1 MIVFKRRMSM
11 SRGTGSEFP
20 GFDRKQ
26 VWSAGFLGKVLAT
39 AGAMVLLV
47 GDPDLSGVAQAAKA
61 KFNKVL
67 DIGDPAPDW
76 NDLPGT
82 DGKSH
87 SLSDF
92 RDAQAIVTLFTCNHC
107 PVARQYET
115 RLVEVA
121 KRYEK
126 SVQVVAISVSRNDAD
141 RLERMKSR
149 AAEAGFKFPCLRDE
163 SQKSGRAY
171 GATVTPHFFVLDR
184 DRKIAYMGAFDDNI
198 FEPEKVEKHYLVD
211 AIEAVLAGKE
221 PRVRESLQRGCAI
234 Q

>member
-1 MIVFKRRMSM
+1 MHTSNRR
-11 SRGTGSEFP
+11 
-20 GFDRKQ
+20 
-26 VWSAGFLGKVLAT
+26 ALHVLAMIGMT
-39 AGAMVLLV
+39 LLFAMP
-47 GDPDLSGVAQAAKA
+47 GSGPALASAKP

-67 DIGDPAPDW
+67 DIADPAPDW

-92 RDAQAIVTLFTCNHC
+92 RDAQAIVIVFTCNHC
-107 PVARQYET
+107 PVAKQYEE
-115 RLVEVA
+115 RLVEFA
-121 KRYEK
+121 KKYERRA
-126 SVQVVAISVSRNDAD
+126 QVVAISVSRNDAD
-141 RLERMKSR
+141 RLEKMKSR
-149 AAEAGFKFPCLRDE
+149 AAEAGFKFPYLRDE

-211 AIEAVLAGKE
+211 AVEAVLAGKE

-234 Q
+234 PYDDARPGTDEE